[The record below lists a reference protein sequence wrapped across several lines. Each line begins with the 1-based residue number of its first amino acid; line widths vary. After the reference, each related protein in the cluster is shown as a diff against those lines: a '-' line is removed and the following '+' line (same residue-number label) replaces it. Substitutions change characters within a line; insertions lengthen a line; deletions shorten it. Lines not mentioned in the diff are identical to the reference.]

1 MGSNIR
7 PACIRQPSELEW
19 RGVRERT
26 RPLAI
31 RPFRRMLASY
41 TVNEFGDSFAI
52 VALAVLVYDRTGDV
66 APTAALFLAG
76 KFLPALVAPFLTAR
90 VDQHAVRRTLPLI
103 YLAEAAVFAALALL
117 AEGRFFL
124 IPVLLLALV
133 DGALAVTARGVTRGA
148 IAQTLQPLKLLR
160 EGNALLNIGFAF
172 AAVGGSALAGLVISE
187 FGLDVALWIDAASF
201 LAIALI
207 LAATHDLPRPSG
219 EREPWLAHL
228 RSGFAFA
235 RRHPRIR
242 LLLGGQAVALVLFT
256 LIIPIEVIYAKESL
270 NTTSAGFGILLAAWG
285 AGIVAGSLVYA
296 GVRDHSPARLILLST
311 AAIGIAYL
319 GMAAAQTLFV
329 ACLLS
334 ILGGVGNGIQ
344 WVSVMTAIQE
354 ATPTEYQAR
363 IVGLL
368 ESSLAAMPGVGY
380 LLGGAL
386 TAVWSPRTAYA
397 VAGVGTLLLVLAA
410 VVVLRH
416 MRLGRPRRRQADHL
430 APGHLTSTLPP
441 PADPHEVV
449 IDAGER

>member
-1 MGSNIR
+1 
-7 PACIRQPSELEW
+7 
-19 RGVRERT
+19 
-26 RPLAI
+26 
-31 RPFRRMLASY
+31 MLASY

-90 VDQHAVRRTLPLI
+90 LGQHGVRTTLPLI
-103 YLAEAAVFAALALL
+103 YLAEAGVFATLALL
-117 AEGRFFL
+117 AEGHFL
-124 IPVLLLALV
+124 LLPVLLLALV
-133 DGALAVTARGVTRGA
+133 DGSLAVTARGVTRGA

-187 FGLDVALWIDAASF
+187 FGLDIALWIDAASF
-201 LAIALI
+201 LAIAII
-207 LAATHDLPRPSG
+207 LSATRDLPQPAG

-228 RSGFAFA
+228 RSGLEFA
-235 RRHPRIR
+235 RRHQRIR

-270 NTTSAGFGILLAAWG
+270 NTTSAGFGILLASWG

-296 GVRDHSPARLILLST
+296 GVRDRSPARLILLST
-311 AAIGIAYL
+311 AAIGVAYL
-319 GMAAAQTLFV
+319 GMAGAQSLMV

-334 ILGGVGNGIQ
+334 VLGGIGNGIQ
-344 WVSVMTAIQE
+344 WVAVMTAIQE

-386 TAVWSPRTAYA
+386 TVIGSPRTAYA
-397 VAGVGTLLLVLAA
+397 VAGIGTLVLVFAA
-410 VVVLRH
+410 MVVLRH
-416 MRLGRPRRRQADHL
+416 MQLGRPRRRREDHL
-430 APGHLTSTLPP
+430 ARTQQASSLPP
-441 PADPHEVV
+441 PVDPHEVV
-449 IDAGER
+449 VDTGER